1 MTNSSDS
8 WAAAG
13 VREGEILAGKY
24 RVERVLGVGGMGA
37 VVAAQHLQLETKV
50 AIKFLL
56 PSMTGS
62 RDSVAR
68 FANEARRA
76 VRIQSDHVARVLDV
90 GALDSGA
97 PYMVM
102 EYLDG
107 TDLSVLLAERG
118 PLSVD
123 DVVDFALQAME
134 AIAEAHVL
142 GIVHRDLKPANLFCV
157 RRADG
162 KLWIKVL
169 DFGISKATSPGGGS
183 SLALTATTSLMG
195 SPFYMSPE
203 QMEGARGVDARTD
216 IWALGVIVFQLL
228 TSKVPFYGETVPEVC
243 SKIATRA
250 PPRPREYRPDIPEG
264 LQGVVLTCLEKD
276 RERRYRNVAELA
288 LALAPFAPRR
298 AHPSIE
304 RIGDVIRT
312 AGLSTAASTVSASPD
327 PVGQPPR
334 VETMAPLGS
343 TAAATKGGKA
353 VAGLVACGA
362 VLGLAAAAAVI
373 REIVVDRSAA
383 GSGRAVAASAAEPAA
398 VAAMVEGT
406 AKTLETLPTRL
417 ATTDTTLE
425 PKPAA
430 QAEATASPS
439 CAPGSTRC
447 SGGASQRCAEGQWVT
462 GPVAAGACGAVC
474 TPASSRPRCT
484 GAIAQTC
491 GPAGQWKDGATC
503 SKPQICRDG
512 ACVDAPPPPSKPCE
526 PPYYWDSHG
535 NRVFKTECL

>member
-1 MTNSSDS
+1 D
-8 WAAAG
+8 
-13 VREGEILAGKY
+13 
-24 RVERVLGVGGMGA
+24 RVLGAGGMGV
-37 VVAAQHLQLETKV
+37 VVAAHHLGLDNRV

-56 PSMTGS
+56 PEMLGAG
-62 RDSVAR
+62 DAVAR
-68 FANEARRA
+68 FAREAKAAVKISNE
-76 VRIQSDHVARVLDV
+76 HVARVLDV
-90 GALDSGA
+90 GALENGA

-107 TDLSVLLAERG
+107 SDLHQWLERHG
-118 PLSVD
+118 AMPVAQA
-123 DVVDFALQAME
+123 VDFLLQACE
-134 AIAEAHVL
+134 AIAEAHGL